1 MAIDDKFIDRVK
13 NLYGA
18 SNTNLKNLDSGALA
32 SLLSTERQPLD
43 PALISLIGFSEMAK
57 QASQPGATALGSF
70 GAGVEKG
77 ATTKLASDLADRK
90 TDATDRSNVLT
101 FLGKLAK
108 PKTTTMKTQGTGQAL
123 NYMTEETAKKFLSD
137 RGVTPDIAGYNDFIK
152 LVTIDDENLIGT
164 PVVFAGKPMEFNFV
178 SEGNEIKSI
187 VTNQIKGAPTDSNYV
202 TKQKKIEN
210 INKNDKTISNMTTLF
225 PRLTQAKN
233 ILLNPE
239 VETGFGQTEG
249 FLVLKQGLKTLF
261 GFTDND
267 LADQQIIQ
275 SLSFQLA
282 PLMRPPGSGSTSDME
297 FKAYQKGILSLGNEK
312 KANYLNLYT
321 LQKMTENGIK
331 LGNLELELL
340 SSPKNYSYKY
350 IKDKIVN
357 SDIGIFKKIYKDDN
371 KQNRLYDDDGTA
383 KFDDNEEKKA
393 IIKSYVKNLARGDV
407 FMNDDGKGNQ
417 LFEGLGTYIV
427 KGLDL
432 PANFGDN

>member
-1 MAIDDKFIDRVK
+1 
-13 NLYGA
+13 
-18 SNTNLKNLDSGALA
+18 
-32 SLLSTERQPLD
+32 RQPLD

-210 INKNDKTISNMTTLF
+210 INK
-225 PRLTQAKN
+225 
-233 ILLNPE
+233 
-239 VETGFGQTEG
+239 
-249 FLVLKQGLKTLF
+249 
-261 GFTDND
+261 
-267 LADQQIIQ
+267 
-275 SLSFQLA
+275 
-282 PLMRPPGSGSTSDME
+282 
-297 FKAYQKGILSLGNEK
+297 
-312 KANYLNLYT
+312 
-321 LQKMTENGIK
+321 
-331 LGNLELELL
+331 
-340 SSPKNYSYKY
+340 
-350 IKDKIVN
+350 
-357 SDIGIFKKIYKDDN
+357 
-371 KQNRLYDDDGTA
+371 
-383 KFDDNEEKKA
+383 
-393 IIKSYVKNLARGDV
+393 
-407 FMNDDGKGNQ
+407 
-417 LFEGLGTYIV
+417 
-427 KGLDL
+427 
-432 PANFGDN
+432 